1 MRMRKQ
7 GKKGKVEKNIED
19 LGKYKRKDEWKWEN
33 MEMKRERKINGD
45 EDFIDR
51 IKVDIEEVIEM
62 KRDVRKIEGDV
73 REMRE
78 MIEKEKKKRDDWEL
92 KMKKGGII
100 DIEFIEKFEKIEGYV
115 KKKKSKFE
123 KEEVMEKIDKLF
135 EENEM
140 VDGIVEEN
148 RL

>member
-1 MRMRKQ
+1 
-7 GKKGKVEKNIED
+7 
-19 LGKYKRKDEWKWEN
+19 
-33 MEMKRERKINGD
+33 MKRERKINGD

-100 DIEFIEKFEKIEGYV
+100 DMEFIEKFEKIEGYV

-123 KEEVMEKIDKLF
+123 KEEVMEKFDKLF